1 MCSTVRALAQPEF
14 SQLTPWLGSCKAQKR
29 LCIDS
34 LRNRPALRGRWAG
47 WPELAPNSAAHAA
60 CKLLQRVARCVL
72 CADLLGCACACC
84 DSQENLPKRAK
95 PGWCPSGQKP
105 PRPLSSRGGFRQGEV
120 QLGANRFSVAT
131 GSALRANQPHASS
144 NKPLRANQPHRIKCR
159 TPARHP
165 TRGQSASGSTSVQT
179 PQ

>member
-1 MCSTVRALAQPEF
+1 MGRRVRTHREFLRWFASTCELSGKLHSCTIRAL
-14 SQLTPWLGSCKAQKR
+14 
-29 LCIDS
+29 
-34 LRNRPALRGRWAG
+34 RWS
-47 WPELAPNSAAHAA
+47 SAAV
-60 CKLLQRVARCVL
+60 CGLQHTGL
-72 CADLLGCACACC
+72 IGCACACC

-105 PRPLSSRGGFRQGEV
+105 PRPPSSRGGFRQGEV

-131 GSALRANQPHASS
+131 GTALRTNQPRHTP
-144 NKPLRANQPHRIKCR
+144 KPHRINEQRSIPKPCSIKCR

-165 TRGQSASGSTSVQT
+165 TRGLSASGSTSVQT